1 MGCESGPRAVLFAR
15 KKAIVDSFTEKG
27 ILDNKSAMTRDST
40 RKALFIVDSF
50 TKKGI
55 LDNKSA
61 TARDS
66 TRKALFIVDSFTK
79 KGILDN
85 KSATARDSTRK
96 ALFIVDSFTKMK
108 ISDNKSA
115 MTRRF
120 ASCDSRNSDFTSAGM
135 RKAPSDEVSRP
146 GANGTWHRRA
156 ASPR

>member
-1 MGCESGPRAVLFAR
+1 
-15 KKAIVDSFTEKG
+15 
-27 ILDNKSAMTRDST
+27 
-40 RKALFIVDSF
+40 
-50 TKKGI
+50 

-66 TRKALFIVDSFTK
+66 TRKALFIVDSFTNMK
-79 KGILDN
+79 ISDNKSAMTRDSTQKAQFIVDSFTQKGILDN

-96 ALFIVDSFTKMK
+96 ALLIVDSFTKMK

-135 RKAPSDEVSRP
+135 RKAPSYGVSRS
-146 GANGTWHRRA
+146 GGRATWNRRD